1 MKLHTTP
8 LAQRHVTSCG
18 LCLLL
23 ADPLPLPP
31 RGRSCC
37 WLSHCHWLQINRT
50 FLFLLR
56 SQKLEA
62 ASSTCQEI
70 ERNRRIQKEFQ
81 EAVNRR
87 DRAEINRLLSNGVNI
102 NALNEAG
109 DTPLH
114 QCIRDGRI
122 ESAKLLVE
130 FGADVTRTNRDG
142 WSPAHLATSLGHR
155 QLLLYLIMNSNGK
168 WKANQQSPE
177 KLD

>member
-1 MKLHTTP
+1 M
-8 LAQRHVTSCG
+8 
-18 LCLLL
+18 
-23 ADPLPLPP
+23 
-31 RGRSCC
+31 
-37 WLSHCHWLQINRT
+37 
-50 FLFLLR
+50 
-56 SQKLEA
+56 EA

-168 WKANQQSPE
+168 
-177 KLD
+177 